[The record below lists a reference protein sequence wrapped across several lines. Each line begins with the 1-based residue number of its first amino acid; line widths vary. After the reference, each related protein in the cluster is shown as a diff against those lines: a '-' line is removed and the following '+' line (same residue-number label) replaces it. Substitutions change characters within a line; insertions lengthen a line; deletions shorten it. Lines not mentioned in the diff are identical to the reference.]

1 MSHHSIHLHGYTFKV
16 VATDGGDIPAAAQW
30 PEVTVHVPTGSTR
43 TIEFIADGAG
53 ARSRIAIGMVI
64 AFGMAIGTMFT
75 LFVTPAVY
83 TMLSRER
90 NARAPAAAATPA
102 LDGPEIDRAAE

>member
-1 MSHHSIHLHGYTFKV
+1 MTTAAMV
-16 VATDGGDIPAAAQW
+16 VGMIPL
-30 PEVTVHVPTGSTR
+30 V
-43 TIEFIADGAG
+43 IADGAG

-83 TMLSRER
+83 TLLARER
-90 NARAPAAAATPA
+90 NPLGRSAGAPRQR
-102 LDGPEIDRAAE
+102 LDEAAE